1 MRIPQ
6 GSDDLLLGDEWH
18 AAPLSRCACA
28 QDVQARVAMPG
39 ELPTAALGWGP
50 WLRTA
55 LLLPILIL
63 MWLAEPTQ
71 AAPIDPVWLDATGQ
85 PNASAHDALRLLA
98 DAGTDGLAP
107 RDYRAAELAQQAAA
121 LDAAPGE
128 AASPRPVFE
137 RDLSSAMRRY
147 LHDVHLGRVDPRALG
162 FRVARPGA
170 AAPDFAALLQAAA
183 AAGRLPQMA
192 AELRPRLGQY
202 AKLREA
208 LARYRVLAGDGS
220 LGPLSVAVPV
230 KRGEPYCGGAALHR
244 LLLAVGDLPA
254 DAAPPID
261 CNDATLAE
269 GIRRFQ
275 TRHGLAAD
283 GVIGRATLA
292 ALNVPLAHRVQQ
304 LELAL
309 ERLRWLPDLGARPFV
324 GINIPMFR
332 LWAWD
337 PAASADA
344 FISMGVVVGRALN
357 TQTPVLIEEMRYL
370 VFRPYWNLPRSIVR
384 NDVLPALAR
393 DPGYLQRNDMEI
405 VRGAGDDAQA
415 VAASNENLAA
425 LRESGLRLRQRP
437 GPKNSLGLVKFIF
450 PNDANVYLHDTPA
463 AQLFGR
469 ARRDF
474 SHGCVRVED
483 PVALAHWVLKEQPRW
498 TRERIEAAMAGTSP
512 LRVDLTQPLPVILFY
527 MTAMVMPADQALHF
541 ADDIYGHDTRLARA
555 LASRRVVASF

>member
-1 MRIPQ
+1 MRTLQ

-55 LLLPILIL
+55 LLLPLLIL

-71 AAPIDPVWLDATGQ
+71 AAPIDPVWLDATGR
-85 PNASAHDALRLLA
+85 PNASARDALRLLA
-98 DAGTDGLAP
+98 DAGADGLAP

-183 AAGRLPQMA
+183 AARRLPQLV
-192 AELRPRLGQY
+192 AELRPQLGQY

-208 LARYRVLAGDGS
+208 LARYRGLTADGS
-220 LGPLSVAVPV
+220 LGHPPV
-230 KRGEPYCGGAALHR
+230 SAPAKWDEAYGGAAALHLR
-244 LLLAVGDLPA
+244 LVTLGDLPA
-254 DAAPPID
+254 DAPPPTGSG
-261 CNDATLAE
+261 DAALVE
-269 GIRRFQ
+269 GLRRFQ

-292 ALNVPLAHRVQQ
+292 ALNVPIARRVQQ

-309 ERLRWLPDLGARPFV
+309 ERLRWLPNLGARPFV
-324 GINIPMFR
+324 AINIPMFR
-332 LWAWD
+332 L
-337 PAASADA
+337 
-344 FISMGVVVGRALN
+344 
-357 TQTPVLIEEMRYL
+357 
-370 VFRPYWNLPRSIVR
+370 RPGIPPRRPTPRSTWGSWS
-384 NDVLPALAR
+384 DAR
-393 DPGYLQRNDMEI
+393 
-405 VRGAGDDAQA
+405 
-415 VAASNENLAA
+415 
-425 LRESGLRLRQRP
+425 
-437 GPKNSLGLVKFIF
+437 
-450 PNDANVYLHDTPA
+450 
-463 AQLFGR
+463 
-469 ARRDF
+469 
-474 SHGCVRVED
+474 
-483 PVALAHWVLKEQPRW
+483 
-498 TRERIEAAMAGTSP
+498 
-512 LRVDLTQPLPVILFY
+512 
-527 MTAMVMPADQALHF
+527 
-541 ADDIYGHDTRLARA
+541 
-555 LASRRVVASF
+555 

>member
-1 MRIPQ
+1 MRILRA
-6 GSDDLLLGDEWH
+6 DDDVLLGDGWH
-18 AAPLSRCACA
+18 ATPLSRCAGA
-28 QDVQARVAMPG
+28 EAAEARVVRAG
-39 ELPTAALGWGP
+39 EPPKAALGRWR

-55 LLLPILIL
+55 LLLPLL
-63 MWLAEPTQ
+63 ALLWLAGPTR
-71 AAPIDPVWLDATGQ
+71 AAPADPVWLDAADR
-85 PNASAHDALRLLA
+85 PNASARDALRLLA
-98 DAGTDGLAP
+98 DAGADGLAP
-107 RDYRAAELAQQAAA
+107 RDYRAAELAEQAAA
-121 LDAAPGE
+121 LDAAPGAE
-128 AASPRPVFE
+128 AAPQPAFE
-137 RDLSSAMRRY
+137 RDLDAAMRRY
-147 LHDVHLGRVDPRALG
+147 LHDLHLGRIDPRALG

-183 AAGRLPQMA
+183 AAGRLPQVV

-208 LARYRVLAGDGS
+208 LARYRVLAADGS
-220 LGPLSVAVPV
+220 LGRLPVAAPV
-230 KRGEPYCGGAALHR
+230 KPGEAYRGGAALHQ
-244 LLLAVGDLPA
+244 LLVALGDLPA
-254 DAAPPID
+254 DAPPPTD
-261 CNDATLAE
+261 CDDAALAE
-269 GIRRFQ
+269 GVRRFQ

-292 ALNVPLAHRVQQ
+292 ALNVPLAHRVHQ

-337 PAASADA
+337 PAAPAGAS
-344 FISMGVVVGRALN
+344 ISMGVVVGRALN
-357 TQTPVLIEEMRYL
+357 TQTPVLSEEMRYL
-370 VFRPYWNLPRSIVR
+370 IFRPYWNVPRSILR

-405 VRGAGDDAQA
+405 VRGAGDDAQV
-415 VAASNENLAA
+415 VAASNENLAV
-425 LRESGLRLRQRP
+425 LRQGGLRLRQRP

-483 PVALAHWVLKEQPRW
+483 PVALAQWVLRDEPGW
-498 TRERIEAAMAGTSP
+498 TRENIQAAMAGTSS
-512 LRVDLTQPLPVILFY
+512 LRVDLARPLPVILFY

-541 ADDIYGHDTRLARA
+541 ADDLYGHDTRLARA
-555 LASRRVVASF
+555 LASLRVMTAF